1 MTKQPRWDADF
12 PLIRLNG
19 SGART
24 FLQGQSTADLRNLG
38 NGALQRSCWLT
49 ATGRLR
55 ALLEIRIDDTGAD
68 VLVLAG
74 DAEAVARGF
83 DMVIFPADRVRLSE
97 VTTQRRVQELTP
109 DASTIWI
116 DGDGQLPPALSSS
129 VAVEHD
135 ALELWR
141 LQLGFPPGPNEMNG
155 ETNPFELGLAD
166 LISLDKGC
174 YLGQE
179 TMAKLAGKGGV
190 KQQLRCWSSDQPLN
204 SDDQLN
210 IGDQLKAGDAR
221 AGLITSTLSTASD
234 LQIGLALVRRQF
246 LAHAHLTGPHGQQLR
261 LQQPQWFQAPPAVS

>member
-1 MTKQPRWDADF
+1 MTEQPRWDADF

-24 FLQGQSTADLRNLG
+24 FLQGQSTADLRHLG

-55 ALLEIRIDDTGAD
+55 ALLEIRIDDAGAD

-83 DMVIFPADRVRLSE
+83 DMVIFPADRVRLGE
-97 VTTQRRVQELTP
+97 VKTQRRVQALTP
-109 DASTIWI
+109 DAPTAWI
-116 DGDGQLPPALSSS
+116 DGDGPLPTALSSS

-135 ALELWR
+135 ALEHWR

-155 ETNPFELGLAD
+155 ETNPFELGLSD

-204 SDDQLN
+204 SADQLN
-210 IGDQLKAGDAR
+210 TGDQLKAGDER
-221 AGLITSTLSTASD
+221 AGLITSTFATASG

-246 LAHAHLTGPHGQQLR
+246 LAHEHLTGPHGQQLL